1 MVDKLKIED
10 FASKNNIGFFITK
23 TSQYLKFAAI
33 NAIKTLDIEDPL
45 TFDQYEL
52 LHVLGNR
59 DGLYQRQIGQILLK
73 DRPNTTR
80 LVNILAEKNFIE
92 RREDPENKRKHR
104 IFITESGKQKVDA
117 LKPLK
122 YQMVDKVLAG
132 ITEQE
137 LASML
142 ETLAKIRANL
152 EDDFTMQT

>member
-33 NAIKTLDIEDPL
+33 NAIKTLNIEDPL

-52 LHVLGNR
+52 LHVLGNK

>member
-1 MVDKLKIED
+1 MK
-10 FASKNNIGFFITK
+10 SKNNIGFFITK